1 MNLLSFSQKSSI
13 KNSTKNKDFNIS
25 EKGYGMLV
33 DGVDTFAVVHIM
45 YIREANGM
53 FIERNYYRNT
63 SDSLKSVDIIRKSM
77 LSDKD
82 NELKELEKEINRYKN
97 ITELEKEEA
106 DDCGGKYDKLAK
118 KYKRAKLGN
127 KILGVV
133 SGAAGVLLLIVLI

>member
-1 MNLLSFSQKSSI
+1 
-13 KNSTKNKDFNIS
+13 
-25 EKGYGMLV
+25 MLV

-53 FIERNYYRNT
+53 FIERNYYRNI

-106 DDCGGKYDKLAK
+106 DDCGDKYDKLAK